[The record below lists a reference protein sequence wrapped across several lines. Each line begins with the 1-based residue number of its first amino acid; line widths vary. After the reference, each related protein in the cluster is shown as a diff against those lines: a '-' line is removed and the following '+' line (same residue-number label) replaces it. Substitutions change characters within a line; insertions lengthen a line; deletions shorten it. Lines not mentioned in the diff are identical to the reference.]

1 MTFCSFPIYKKWSL
15 GFGKHLPSTLCKC
28 VFLLFAHIKA
38 NLMFYPQE
46 ILDGSCLLPELC
58 TISLL
63 GTSCP
68 QGYTICSSSNS
79 TQNGQPKQCCKT
91 QCNFCSSQTCS
102 FEAEFNA
109 TVSNCLGSNKN
120 ISSCYDTYLEQKSF
134 VKIGQSCDQVQNEME
149 LWNNQTNYADND
161 IQNILRSSNDTRSDL
176 CPTQS
181 IGQCCPKQGINVN
194 FLNITMNVWPCGVWR
209 SAVLQHPG
217 NFWNFYYYSKFCCC
231 GQGGNGTGSSS
242 LTNSTL
248 PISNGTTTRTTT
260 RTTNSTITSTTGI
273 TNTTIPST
281 ITTNGTILFGSGG
294 TSTTQTGTTNTTMT
308 STITSNSTMSTPANY
323 TLPTSNGTT
332 STVSTTNYTMTSTT
346 VFKNTT
352 ISSTITTNGTLFF
365 RNGTTSTASTTQ
377 SSSTTSDKAKE
388 DLLPEYLKRASL
400 SYQQLTILRSETGDP
415 SWEICGED
423 GSKPFEDWLRLAHY
437 SQSQLAQMTQS
448 VFPVITDTQYIC
460 TVSFGKAK
468 EDKQLNEC
476 FFVPNCDYYD
486 DFFIG
491 FIEEAENLL
500 AQSLFPANLLHPCHF
515 WARATDEYSYL
526 FYDKFCIEDTLDEE
540 DEENGI
546 LENDESEEE
555 EEERCPSDTIFNLES
570 GLCEES
576 LEVDEDGNAY
586 TSDTDY
592 IHCPKG
598 EVYCL
603 DQDICAVD
611 CSGEDSEFEEENDCP
626 PGTEFCAPL
635 GTCTTHCHY
644 KRSLWIN
651 KGSRSA
657 DDQDG
662 NDDGCSGNRVY
673 CPAIHACSETCD
685 FIHKNDMMDICKEGY
700 VRIVRQ
706 NTSGTCV
713 FLFCM

>member
-1 MTFCSFPIYKKWSL
+1 MS
-15 GFGKHLPSTLCKC
+15 STLCKC

-38 NLMFYPQE
+38 NLMLYPQE
-46 ILDGSCLLPELC
+46 ILDGSCLLPEFC
-58 TISLL
+58 TIPLF

-79 TQNGQPKQCCKT
+79 TSQNGQCCKT
-91 QCNFCSSQTCS
+91 QCNFCSSPQTCL

-109 TVSNCLGSNKN
+109 SVSNCLDSNKN
-120 ISSCYDTYLEQKSF
+120 ISSCYDAYLVQQSF
-134 VKIGQSCDQVQNEME
+134 VKIEQRCDQVQNEME
-149 LWNNQTNYADND
+149 LWKNQTNYNDND
-161 IQNILRSSNDTRSDL
+161 IQNILRLNNDTRSDL
-176 CPTQS
+176 CPSQLN
-181 IGQCCPKQGINVN
+181 GQCCLKQSINVN
-194 FLNITMNVWPCGVWR
+194 FLNRNMSVWPCGVWR
-209 SAVLQHPG
+209 SSVLQEPG

-231 GQGGNGTGSSS
+231 GQGGNGTGS
-242 LTNSTL
+242 
-248 PISNGTTTRTTT
+248 TRTTT
-260 RTTNSTITSTTGI
+260 RSTNSTITSTIGI
-273 TNTTIPST
+273 TNTTISGTITINST
-281 ITTNGTILFGSGG
+281 IFFGSGG
-294 TSTTQTGTTNTTMT
+294 TTTVQIGTTNTTLT
-308 STITSNSTMSTPANY
+308 STITSNSTS
-323 TLPTSNGTT
+323 
-332 STVSTTNYTMTSTT
+332 
-346 VFKNTT
+346 
-352 ISSTITTNGTLFF
+352 FF
-365 RNGTTSTASTTQ
+365 TNGTTSTASTAQ
-377 SSSTTSDKAKE
+377 SSSTTTTKAEE
-388 DLLPEYLKRASL
+388 DILPEYLKPVTSL

-415 SWEICGED
+415 SWRICGED

-460 TVSFGKAK
+460 TVSFGKANE

-476 FFVPNCDYYD
+476 FFVPNCDYDD

-491 FIEEAENLL
+491 FIEEADNLI
-500 AQSLFPANLLHPCHF
+500 HPCHF

-526 FYDKFCIEDTLDEE
+526 FYDKFCIEDMLDEE

-555 EEERCPSDTIFNLES
+555 EDEERCPPDTIFSLES
-570 GLCEES
+570 GLCEKYS
-576 LEVDEDGNAY
+576 LEENKGDDTAY

-603 DQDICAVD
+603 GQDICAAD
-611 CSGEDSEFEEENDCP
+611 CSGDDNDFEEDCP

-635 GTCTTHCHY
+635 GTCTTQCHY

-651 KGSRSA
+651 KSSRSA
-657 DDQDG
+657 DG
-662 NDDGCSGNRVY
+662 DDGCSGNRVY
-673 CPAIHACSETCD
+673 CPAIHACSESCD
-685 FIHKNDMMDICKEGY
+685 FTHKKDTMDICKEGY

-713 FLFCM
+713 SLFLYVLCRCLVLKEDACLCKKTNRTGCIFLLLMKKVFVHILDT